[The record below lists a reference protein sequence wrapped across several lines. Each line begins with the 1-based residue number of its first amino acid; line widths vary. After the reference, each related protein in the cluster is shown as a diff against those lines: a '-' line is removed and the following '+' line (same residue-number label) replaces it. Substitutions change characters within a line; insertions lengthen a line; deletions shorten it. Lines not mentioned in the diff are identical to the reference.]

1 MSSGGARQQ
10 SEKVREEDAE
20 VRKDDENAAPP
31 QPIEDVDSKILAARE
46 RFLARRGT
54 KK

>member
-10 SEKVREEDAE
+10 NEQVQAEDAE
-20 VRKDDENAAPP
+20 VKKDGAPP